1 MAIGLVKRAAALLG
15 LPAVL
20 VAVWWVTSTN
30 SDNIFWPPLSS
41 VFSSFKETWIGS
53 RLRSDLMP
61 SLLRLLAGYGCA
73 VVAGTALGVV
83 IGSIRTARLICE
95 PVLEFVRAIP
105 PPVLIP
111 PIMLVLGI
119 GDSMKVAVIAVA
131 CLWPILLNCV
141 EGVRALDEVL
151 GDTARCYQFGRR
163 ARLVHLTLR
172 GASPQIF
179 VGARQALSIGVII
192 MVVSEMFAGTN
203 GLGHSVVQFQ
213 RIFAI
218 SDMWSGVL
226 LLGLIG
232 VILALIFRWVESWAL
247 AWYEGSH
254 GSRH

>member
-1 MAIGLVKRAAALLG
+1 MVAGLAKRTLALLG
-15 LPAVL
+15 LPVVL
-20 VAVWWVTSTN
+20 IVVWWATSKN
-30 SDNIFWPPLSS
+30 GENIFWPPLTQ
-41 VFSSFKETWIGS
+41 VLSSFKETWLGARI
-53 RLRSDLMP
+53 RTDVLP

-73 VVAGTALGVV
+73 LVAGTVLGVV
-83 IGSIRTARLICE
+83 IGSFRPARLVLE

-119 GDSMKVAVIAVA
+119 GNSMKIAVIAVA
-131 CLWPILLNCV
+131 CMWPILLNCV
-141 EGVRALDEVL
+141 EGVRGLDEVL
-151 GDTARCYQFGRR
+151 SDTARCYQFRR
-163 ARLVHLTLR
+163 RSRLLHLTLR
-172 GASPQIF
+172 GASPHIF

-192 MVVSEMFAGTN
+192 MVVSEMFAGVD

-218 SDMWSGVL
+218 SDMWSGVV

-232 VILALIFRWVESWAL
+232 VVLALVFRLIESWAL

-254 GSRH
+254 DSRH